1 MSAMLEFALRYF
13 MPENMLLTPKN
24 VPFSGA
30 DEQVITLEE
39 VTSLCDQAFRSE
51 HPSKSENMSSTYSRI
66 R

>member
-24 VPFSGA
+24 VPSSGAVEQVSLEGVVSLYDRPEHSSRFKKFSG
-30 DEQVITLEE
+30 
-39 VTSLCDQAFRSE
+39 
-51 HPSKSENMSSTYSRI
+51 TYSRI